1 MPAKDQFDSGD
12 SVMTISLDRSTIRV
26 SDPIPLGD
34 VVLAPPEATG
44 RSQAELA
51 RSMAE
56 HLLARDPDSDAQ
68 ALSVLRCTFPRAPL
82 TARVAALAA
91 LMRRSS

>member
-1 MPAKDQFDSGD
+1 
-12 SVMTISLDRSTIRV
+12 MTLSLSRSTIRV
-26 SDPIPLGD
+26 TDPIPLGD

-44 RSQAELA
+44 RSQADLA

-56 HLLARDPDSDAQ
+56 QLLSQGSESDAE
-68 ALSVLRCTFPRAPL
+68 ALSVLRQAFPHAPL

-91 LMRRSS
+91 LMRRS

>member
-1 MPAKDQFDSGD
+1 M
-12 SVMTISLDRSTIRV
+12 
-26 SDPIPLGD
+26 DPLPYRD

-56 HLLARDPDSDAQ
+56 HLLASGPQSDAE
-68 ALSVLRCTFPRAPL
+68 ALSVLRQAFPHAPL

>member
-1 MPAKDQFDSGD
+1 
-12 SVMTISLDRSTIRV
+12 MTISVSGSTIRV
-26 SDPIPLGD
+26 SDPIPFGD

-56 HLLARDPDSDAQ
+56 HLLDKDPESDAH
-68 ALSVLRCTFPRAPL
+68 ALSVLRRAFPHAPL

-91 LMRRSS
+91 LMRRS

>member
-1 MPAKDQFDSGD
+1 MTA
-12 SVMTISLDRSTIRV
+12 SVRSSTIRV
-26 SDPIPLGD
+26 IEPTPFGD

-44 RSQAELA
+44 MPQAELA

-56 HLLARDPDSDAQ
+56 QLLASAPESHSE
-68 ALSVLRCTFPRAPL
+68 ALSVLRRAFPHVPL

-91 LMRRSS
+91 LMRRPHSPR

>member
-1 MPAKDQFDSGD
+1 MINLAPRDIA
-12 SVMTISLDRSTIRV
+12 MTISLDRSTIRV
-26 SDPIPLGD
+26 TDPVPFGD

-56 HLLARDPDSDAQ
+56 HLLSQDPESDAE
-68 ALSVLRCTFPRAPL
+68 ALSALRQAFPHAPL

>member
-1 MPAKDQFDSGD
+1 
-12 SVMTISLDRSTIRV
+12 MTISVSGSTIRV
-26 SDPIPLGD
+26 SDPIPFGD

-56 HLLARDPDSDAQ
+56 HLLDKESGE
-68 ALSVLRCTFPRAPL
+68 
-82 TARVAALAA
+82 
-91 LMRRSS
+91 

>member
-1 MPAKDQFDSGD
+1 
-12 SVMTISLDRSTIRV
+12 MTISVTTIRV
-26 SDPIPLGD
+26 TDPLPLGD
-34 VVLAPPEATG
+34 VVLAPPEVTG

-56 HLLARDPDSDAQ
+56 HLLAQGPESNAE
-68 ALSVLRCTFPRAPL
+68 ALSALRQAFPHAPL